1 MHLILFMSSFLL
13 PSQTINRS
21 LSASPYLENVLLMY
35 FIKYRLAK
43 AELYLT
49 LANVFRR
56 FENQELYET
65 TRMDVD
71 LKHDMFLPYPD
82 LASKGVRVMFK

>member
-1 MHLILFMSSFLL
+1 MLIYC
-13 PSQTINRS
+13 T
-21 LSASPYLENVLLMY
+21 
-35 FIKYRLAK
+35 KYRLAK

-82 LASKGVRVMFK
+82 LASKGVRILFK

>member
-1 MHLILFMSSFLL
+1 
-13 PSQTINRS
+13 
-21 LSASPYLENVLLMY
+21 MY
-35 FIKYRLAK
+35 FIKCRLAK

-71 LKHDMFLPYPD
+71 LKRDMFLPYPD
-82 LASKGVRVMFK
+82 LTSKGVRVLFK